1 MFCKEDNKLNNYKQE
16 GHQVRKI
23 GNSVLNQTEED
34 RLMSTGSNKFIYVIS
49 MYIWVKLK
57 ANR

>member
-1 MFCKEDNKLNNYKQE
+1 MFCKEDNKLNNYKQ